1 MRVLTEYLESADDL
15 IEKHVALP
23 ATRPDGRALVR
34 LNMISSADGGT
45 VVGGTSGG
53 LGNRND
59 HAVFAALRARADAVL
74 VGLGTVVPEHYHAPT
89 EPGLQIYV
97 VADQPDIAGDVEL
110 FTSGRATLVLPADAA
125 PAPEGVPELRLGSG
139 SLVDLSAVVAYLEG
153 KVVLMEGG
161 PSLAGQMV
169 ALGLVDEFFHTI
181 SPMVISGESPRVA
194 HGPPGDARPWALIH
208 GCCDEAGYLFL
219 RYREDD
225 TDDQGGSHHGPQV
238 PDHLRATVTSRLRPT
253 SWSSCPRS
261 TRTGRRSLIT
271 LPDGG
276 GDAWLMEGMPL
287 TYASQNLKGRGK
299 VKFAGQSYFK
309 DDGSRTDGAGDGVQR
324 LQEQDEDGLDAE
336 LLFVPVFASRFLE
349 KIPDR
354 DAYMS
359 MVQAYNTG
367 CRTTT
372 ARRRPTASSATRS
385 CRSAGIDDA
394 IAELERARRRWASRR
409 CSSSTSRTAGAARS
423 PKTTASGRRRSSS
436 RWRCRRTCGF
446 GGVMNIGRS
455 ASRHVAVAAPRRA

>member
-1 MRVLTEYLESADDL
+1 
-15 IEKHVALP
+15 
-23 ATRPDGRALVR
+23 
-34 LNMISSADGGT
+34 MISSADGGT

-139 SLVDLSAVVAYLEG
+139 SLVDLSAVVAHLAG

-219 RYREDD
+219 RY
-225 TDDQGGSHHGPQV
+225 
-238 PDHLRATVTSRLRPT
+238 A
-253 SWSSCPRS
+253 
-261 TRTGRRSLIT
+261 
-271 LPDGG
+271 
-276 GDAWLMEGMPL
+276 
-287 TYASQNLKGRGK
+287 RG
-299 VKFAGQSYFK
+299 
-309 DDGSRTDGAGDGVQR
+309 
-324 LQEQDEDGLDAE
+324 
-336 LLFVPVFASRFLE
+336 
-349 KIPDR
+349 
-354 DAYMS
+354 
-359 MVQAYNTG
+359 
-367 CRTTT
+367 
-372 ARRRPTASSATRS
+372 
-385 CRSAGIDDA
+385 
-394 IAELERARRRWASRR
+394 
-409 CSSSTSRTAGAARS
+409 
-423 PKTTASGRRRSSS
+423 
-436 RWRCRRTCGF
+436 
-446 GGVMNIGRS
+446 
-455 ASRHVAVAAPRRA
+455 